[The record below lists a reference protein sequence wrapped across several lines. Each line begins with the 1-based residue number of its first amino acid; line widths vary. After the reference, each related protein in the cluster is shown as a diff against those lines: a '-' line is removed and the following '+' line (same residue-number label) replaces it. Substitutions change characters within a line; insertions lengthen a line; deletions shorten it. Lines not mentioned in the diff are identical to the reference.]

1 MAFAPRSSLSIALVT
16 LSVAALVAGGC
27 APASNGNSGA
37 GDPPTNPGRPG
48 SGGTTGTGGT
58 PDKTPPAANGAGGSG
73 GMANPDPTPTSPG
86 SGGAP
91 GRGGSG
97 GGGSGGATSS
107 ADAADETGSTLP
119 MADAGAGGAMGGAP
133 EGARIA
139 DGMTQMLVSRAIGLG
154 YYHACHLLASKDIKC
169 YGTPP
174 TEPRLMPPAIKSDQ
188 IFCAHN
194 GCCVLTGGA
203 NSDGLADGLEDETG
217 SARLPD
223 GTLGLMIKAKRLTCW
238 GHKNTFFPPAAMDMD
253 PIQFAIGYDHGCV
266 LNADHTVACWGQAGT
281 MYAQPAGLTA
291 KSITVA
297 SFFNCAVKMDD
308 SVVCWGVNPPLPP
321 AGLKAK
327 MVAAI
332 FHGSP
337 KLPDAPKGT
346 RHACA
351 IQLDDTV
358 KCWGDNVEG
367 TTDVPADLGPVKD
380 IATATFNSCAL
391 KLDGS
396 PVCWGTKKYNEIA
409 ERFHPMPA
417 GLHLK
422 GIRSK
427 LAAYCGLQADDTM
440 ACWGDESSTH
450 LTIPAGTKFYSAP

>member
-1 MAFAPRSSLSIALVT
+1 MTSFARSRRISIVLGVLSWLAV
-16 LSVAALVAGGC
+16 GC
-27 APASNGNSGA
+27 TPGSSDNTGASA
-37 GDPPTNPGRPG
+37 PPTNPGRSG
-48 SGGTTGTGGT
+48 SGGSAGT
-58 PDKTPPAANGAGGSG
+58 AGSG
-73 GMANPDPTPTSPG
+73 GSPSKPPG
-86 SGGAP
+86 NQAGAT
-91 GRGGSG
+91 GGSG
-97 GGGSGGATSS
+97 GGMPDPDPVPTASGGAGGSAGASGSGGADSPG
-107 ADAADETGSTLP
+107 DAALEAGTVTPST
-119 MADAGAGGAMGGAP
+119 DAGAGGATGTVT
-133 EGARIA
+133 EGPRIA
-139 DGMTQMLVSRAIGLG
+139 DGMTQMLVSRGIGLG
-154 YYHACHLLASKDIKC
+154 YYHACHLLAGKDIKC
-169 YGTPP
+169 YGSPP

-188 IFCAHN
+188 IFCSHN
-194 GCCVLTGGA
+194 GCCVSTGGA
-203 NSDGLADGLEDETG
+203 SADGLEDESSG
-217 SARLPD
+217 ARLPD

-281 MYAQPAGLTA
+281 MYAQPAGLVA

-308 SVVCWGVNPPLPP
+308 SVVCWGVNPPQPP
-321 AGLKAK
+321 PGLKAK

-332 FHGSP
+332 FHSNP

-380 IATATFNSCAL
+380 IATATYNSCAL
-391 KLDGS
+391 KLDGT
-396 PVCWGTKKYNEIA
+396 PVCWGTKKYNEVA
-409 ERFHPMPA
+409 ERFHPMPG

-422 GIRSK
+422 GLRSK

-450 LTIPAGTKFYSAP
+450 LTIPAGTKFLSGP